1 MGGRAQRG
9 TVSTRARNGKQ
20 DVLQTHLV
28 QLVHFLEPCSLGRVS
43 ARLPAHDRGRWRRDA
58 PDQIVIVVAARA
70 CRAAGLELGD
80 GAEPGACSIAEDF
93 GLGEGLFVLAL
104 EALVGTSPH
113 RAVRMLD
120 PAAAGYV
127 KRALTRKLSVGAAP
141 HLGGRGQRG
150 TVSTQARDGMD
161 VLNAPHA
168 TRALP

>member
-1 MGGRAQRG
+1 MRA
-9 TVSTRARNGKQ
+9 
-20 DVLQTHLV
+20 LV
-28 QLVHFLEPCSLGRVS
+28 
-43 ARLPAHDRGRWRRDA
+43 WRRDA
-58 PDQIVIVVAARA
+58 PDQIGIVPAARP

-80 GAEPGACSIAEDF
+80 GAELGTDFIAEGF
-93 GLGEGLFVLAL
+93 GLGEVLIVFAVEAL
-104 EALVGTSPH
+104 LVGTSPH

-120 PAAAGYV
+120 PAGI
-127 KRALTRKLSVGAAP
+127 RKLSVGAAP